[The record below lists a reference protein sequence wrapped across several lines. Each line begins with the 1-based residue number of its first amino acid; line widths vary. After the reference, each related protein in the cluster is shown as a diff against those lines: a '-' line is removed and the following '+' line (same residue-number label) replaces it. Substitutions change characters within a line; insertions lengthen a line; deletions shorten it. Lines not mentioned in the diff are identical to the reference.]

1 MNTGIFGLNRP
12 EELLDKL
19 ERDFE
24 RLQDDMGQQAM
35 LYTAFD
41 FFVTA
46 YTLVDWV
53 KKHKSLTQAQVDALY
68 QEMLIKICADLA
80 NGSKHFQ
87 LTNPPPKTSV
97 TTHSS
102 GPVFEPGVFEPGVVQ
117 DDWRAW
123 VELSPSE
130 TAAAGVPTACPVMT
144 LATEV
149 LTYWRRYFGRV
160 V

>member
-1 MNTGIFGLNRP
+1 MNTGIFGLNQP

-19 ERDFE
+19 EHDFE
-24 RLQDDMGQQAM
+24 RLQDDMGQQVM

-46 YTLVDWV
+46 YSLVDWV

-87 LTNPPPKTSV
+87 LTKPPKTTL

-102 GPVFEPGVFEPGVVQ
+102 SPVFEPGVFEPGVFQ
-117 DDWRAW
+117 DDWQAW
-123 VELSPSE
+123 VKLSASE
-130 TAAAGVPTACPVMT
+130 AAAAGVPTTCPVMT

-149 LTYWRRYFGRV
+149 LAHWRRYFGRV

>member
-1 MNTGIFGLNRP
+1 MNTGIFGLNQP

-19 ERDFE
+19 EHDFE
-24 RLQDDMGQQAM
+24 RLQDDMGQQVM

-46 YTLVDWV
+46 YSLVDWV

-87 LTNPPPKTSV
+87 LTKPPKTTL

-102 GPVFEPGVFEPGVVQ
+102 SPVFEPGVFEPGVFQ
-117 DDWRAW
+117 DDWQAW
-123 VELSPSE
+123 VELSASKA
-130 TAAAGVPTACPVMT
+130 AAAGVPTTCPVMT

-149 LTYWRRYFGRV
+149 LAHWRRYFGRV